1 MRQALAVSTY
11 CENFYKVFPQLFYT
25 IYLVQE
31 NPAPQAEENDAHDRQ
46 GRQVMAQ
53 RGQMA
58 GQEEFAD
65 GVGHPGHG
73 KGLGD
78 DLGHWVHAFQG
89 PRIAAEDEGRHGVH
103 DGHPDELQFV
113 VENG

>member
-1 MRQALAVSTY
+1 M
-11 CENFYKVFPQLFYT
+11 
-25 IYLVQE
+25 QE
-31 NPAPQAEENDAHDRQ
+31 NPAPQAEENDTHDRQ

-53 RGQMA
+53 RGQMS

-78 DLGHWVHAFQG
+78 DLGHWVHGFQG

-103 DGHPDELQFV
+103 DGRPDELQFV